1 MEVQVHRA
9 KARRRARAPV
19 ECYRPPDRRPRSPP
33 AGAWGTGGRALGV
46 RSDARSPGIVANL
59 VPIENI
65 HVVRPNLGCSRLFMV
80 ERSVVF
86 AHEFQLRDGSCMCAG
101 LIAHIKHSLSRNS
114 VFWSNF
120 GVELFGGASFP
131 PDMSIGGL
139 H

>member
-1 MEVQVHRA
+1 
-9 KARRRARAPV
+9 
-19 ECYRPPDRRPRSPP
+19 
-33 AGAWGTGGRALGV
+33 
-46 RSDARSPGIVANL
+46 
-59 VPIENI
+59 
-65 HVVRPNLGCSRLFMV
+65 MV